1 MFVGADGESQN
12 LAESVHPA
20 WRTKFRAVELVVHYK
35 WQMERT
41 RGRKTLRRDDYD
53 IALVRLDY
61 PAIDQENGNSLNCL
75 IVTL

>member
-1 MFVGADGESQN
+1 M
-12 LAESVHPA
+12 
-20 WRTKFRAVELVVHYK
+20 VHYK

-41 RGRKTLRRDDYD
+41 LGRKTLRRDDYD

-61 PAIDQENGNSLNCL
+61 PAIDQENGNSQLVFVKDNNCL